1 MENYH
6 SDMMQSFVD
15 TRFGNTATI
24 RIDLYADLPFVLRIR
39 DRYGHL
45 NFISHYKTA
54 KEAKYALEKITD
66 ACNPGWLCNWY
77 TVKGNVCDIDPNR

>member
-1 MENYH
+1 MGNYY
-6 SDMMQSFVD
+6 SGMMQSFVD

-24 RIDLYADLPFVLRIR
+24 RIDLYADLPFVLRVR

-77 TVKGNVCDIDPNR
+77 TVKGNVCDIDPN